1 MKMYDNSFCA
11 ASFGTD
17 RQLNETIIKIN
28 NSSSNE
34 MTIIIFK

>member
-1 MKMYDNSFCA
+1 MTIYDSSFFA

-17 RQLNETIIKIN
+17 HQLTEIIKIN
-28 NSSSNE
+28 NSNSYE